1 MNELP
6 SSVPADDVRTTVRG
20 PAGLTALGML
30 IVVRQ
35 LLLLLVCTFLLAT
48 FVLYVWPS
56 AYRYDH
62 VTIDGDIYPV
72 RIHRVTGVAEI
83 LAPDAGWLKAGE
95 EWSGEGTPPGDSRI

>member
-1 MNELP
+1 MNEIP
-6 SSVPADDVRTTVRG
+6 ASVPTDDVRTPVRR
-20 PAGLTALGML
+20 PERLTALSLL
-30 IVVRQ
+30 IVARR

-72 RIHRVTGVAEI
+72 RIHRLTGVAEI

-95 EWSGEGTPPGDSRI
+95 EWSGEGAPPGDSRI